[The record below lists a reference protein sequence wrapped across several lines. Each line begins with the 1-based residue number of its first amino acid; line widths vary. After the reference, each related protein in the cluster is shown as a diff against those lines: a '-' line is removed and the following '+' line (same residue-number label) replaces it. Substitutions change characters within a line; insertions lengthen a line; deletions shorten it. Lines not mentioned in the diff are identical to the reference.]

1 MRPGGPWPPRFAV
14 LTAASLCSLSLARGH
29 AFGPDGACLRRGADG
44 CVGRGGPRT
53 APPGSAGRH
62 GLRRRDP
69 RRLGRGGPLAG
80 PRRAPVR
87 AQSPDAPHSRLGRQ
101 DRQRR
106 LGRRDG
112 GLGLQLHHAGAG
124 GRTHRR
130 RRAHRGP
137 DRDRFR
143 RSHSG
148 RPRRR
153 HPAGLGG
160 RAEGQGPAPGRRPRD
175 RRRRRPRRA
184 AAGTR
189 LGLGGRRLRVG
200 RPLRRAERGG
210 KPHERD
216 HWARP
221 ARGRAGHRGGGRR
234 STGAAA
240 REPHRHDGRSGN
252 LRLVRTAA
260 GRDGAH
266 PCRLRPAR

>member
-1 MRPGGPWPPRFAV
+1 MASAVRRPDGRR
-14 LTAASLCSLSLARGH
+14 LLCSLSLCAVAMLSAQTAPASGAART
-29 AFGPDGACLRRGADG
+29 R

-87 AQSPDAPHSRLGRQ
+87 AQSPDAAHSRLGRQ

-112 GLGLQLHHAGAG
+112 GLGLHLHDAGAG

-130 RRAHRGP
+130 RRAHRRP

-210 KPHERD
+210 EPHDGD
-216 HWARP
+216 HRARP
-221 ARGRAGHRGGGRR
+221 ARGRAGHRWRWTPKHG
-234 STGAAA
+234 S
-240 REPHRHDGRSGN
+240 GRS
-252 LRLVRTAA
+252 
-260 GRDGAH
+260 
-266 PCRLRPAR
+266 